1 MTRQCDRARAD
12 TGQVT
17 VFVVLFTIACLVVGA
32 MVIDGGFLL
41 AARRRAIVTAD
52 AAARA
57 GADRISVDAY
67 RTTGGVVLDPVA
79 AADAARQLLDA
90 AGYDGAVDIDGDRVV
105 VIVRSRQPTV
115 LLGIIGI
122 RAVDV
127 SGRGEARGV
136 RGVVSAE

>member
-1 MTRQCDRARAD
+1 MFVAIF
-12 TGQVT
+12 T
-17 VFVVLFTIACLVVGA
+17 VACLIIGA

-67 RTTGGVVLDPVA
+67 RATGEVVLDPGA
-79 AADAARQLLDA
+79 ASAAARQLLDA
-90 AGYDGAVDIDGDRVV
+90 AGYDGSVDVDDDRVV
-105 VIVRSRQPTV
+105 VIVRFRQPTV
-115 LLGIIGI
+115 LLGIVGI
-122 RAVDV
+122 PAVDV

-136 RGVVSAE
+136 RGVVVPE